1 MPLTRRGLL
10 SSTAALAG
18 SRLLP
23 SVPIA
28 AVAGLAPIPAHAWA
42 LEALSVVSTVAGMIG
57 AHNRRGGAMI
67 SAMNEKL
74 DLVVGQVAS
83 LQHSVGVVL
92 DRLAA
97 LPDRIDDL
105 LKENETRT
113 ARIAIK
119 AALGRYE
126 DQIHS
131 VRSNYASLEA
141 YRQDPRAMADL
152 QAVLNDFYNAW
163 GTLKA
168 QKAYD
173 PYTAL
178 LVPSAIALEH
188 SMLLLRGDG
197 TGVIADRLQ
206 KNLEW
211 FDKVAE
217 PAVPTSAAAY
227 RLGAATRLQGLA
239 EQASATHFG
248 RTLGMKPGTALYDC
262 VGVNDYRA
270 GTPSRTRPIRGFS
283 SDMWH
288 EMPGLPPRHGPSE
301 RMVANVSL
309 EERPVVVPARAIGEE
324 RDATADFTRPV
335 LTRLPSSGVLQAA
348 DPQVSALAARVQT
361 VDEPDGNK
369 RAAIMRDMIERSPKA
384 VDFQALELLLPEI
397 ARERARISFATASM
411 LVMSEA
417 RPRLEAVIRDLRA

>member
-10 SSTAALAG
+10 SSSAALAG

-23 SVPIA
+23 SVSIA
-28 AVAGLAPIPAHAWA
+28 SVTILSPAPAHAWV

-74 DLVVGQVAS
+74 DVVVGQVAS

-105 LKENETRT
+105 LRENETRN
-113 ARIAIK
+113 ARIAVK
-119 AALGRYE
+119 ATLGRYA

-131 VRSNYASLEA
+131 VRSNYPSLEA
-141 YRQDPRAMADL
+141 YRRDSRAMPDL
-152 QAVLNDFYNAW
+152 QAVLNDFYKAW

-168 QKAYD
+168 QEAYD

-188 SMLLLRGDG
+188 SMLLLRGDEG
-197 TGVIADRLQ
+197 PVIADRLQ
-206 KNLEW
+206 RNFEW
-211 FDKVAE
+211 FDKVADA
-217 PAVPTSAAAY
+217 AVPTSAAAY
-227 RLGAATRLQGLA
+227 RLGAATRLQGLV

-248 RTLGMKPGTALYDC
+248 RALGMKPGMALYDC
-262 VGVNDYRA
+262 VGVNDYRE
-270 GTPSRTRPIRGFS
+270 GIPSRMRPIPGMS
-283 SDMWH
+283 ADLWH
-288 EMPGLPPRHGPSE
+288 EMPGRPPRHGPAE

-309 EERPVVVPARAIGEE
+309 EERPVVVPARAIGAE
-324 RDATADFTRPV
+324 RDVTADFTRPV

-348 DPQVSALAARVQT
+348 DPQVSALPARVQT
-361 VDEPDGNK
+361 VNEPDGNK
-369 RAAIMRDMIERSPKA
+369 RAAIMRDMIERSPRA
-384 VDFQALELLLPEI
+384 VDFQALEILLPQI
-397 ARERARISFATASM
+397 ATERARISFATASM